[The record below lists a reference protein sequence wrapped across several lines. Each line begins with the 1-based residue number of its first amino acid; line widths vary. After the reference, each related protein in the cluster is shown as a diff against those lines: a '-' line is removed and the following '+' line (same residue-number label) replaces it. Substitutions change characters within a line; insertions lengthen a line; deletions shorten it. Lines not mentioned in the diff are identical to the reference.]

1 MTAVASA
8 PLLAGIL
15 QILLV
20 LAALAVAYRPLGDYL
35 ARIFTSTRDLRV
47 ERGIY
52 RLIGVNPRA
61 EQRWSSYLRS
71 VLTFSALSLLV
82 LYLILRTQQLLP
94 LSLGHGAL
102 APDLAWNTAAS
113 FVANTNWQ
121 NYAGESTL
129 GTLAQALGLAVQNF
143 LSAAVGLSV
152 AIVLI
157 RGLARQGTDLLGN
170 FWVDVT
176 RAIIRVLLPL
186 SVIFAVVLLLGGV
199 AQNLGDPQTMTGI
212 AGQIQTIPG
221 GTVASQEAI
230 KNLGTNG
237 GGYFNANAAHPLEN
251 PSAWTNLVQIFLIL
265 LIPTAL
271 TRTFGKM
278 VGSTRQGLAVL
289 GAMGTLFLLSLLAVV
304 SAELANLGTALEGK
318 ELRLGVIPSSFF
330 AVATTLTSTG
340 AVDSAHSSYSPLA
353 GGVLMLNMMLGE
365 IAPGGVGSGLYGML
379 IIAILAVF
387 IAGLMVG
394 RTPEYLGKK
403 IGVRQMRLTAL
414 YILVSPA
421 IVLLGTALALLM
433 PGTREAMLGSG
444 PHGLSE
450 VLYAFTSAGNNNGSA
465 FGGLSANTPFFNVA
479 LGLAMLLGR
488 FLPMIAVL
496 ALAGSLAAQTPTPA
510 GPGTLQT
517 QRPLFIGVMVGVALL
532 VSALTFLPALALG
545 PLAEALG

>member
-186 SVIFAVVLLLGGV
+186 SAIFAVVLLLGGV

-421 IVLLGTALALLM
+421 IVLLGTALALLL

>member
-1 MTAVASA
+1 MASA

-186 SVIFAVVLLLGGV
+186 SAIFAVVLLLGGV

-421 IVLLGTALALLM
+421 IVLLGTALALLL